1 MATNIGPRI
10 GIDGEAEY
18 RKQIQNIIQQQKTL
32 KSEMEASVSAFNKD
46 ADSKKKNAKQI
57 ETLNKQI
64 ELQKER
70 VKELSEM
77 AEKSA
82 KQSGENSTATLKWRQ
97 AVADATTELNR
108 MNDQLKEL
116 TGPSG
121 AEALAASLDA
131 AGKKLQDIGGTMTK
145 VGTSLTKSVTAP
157 IVGLGAAAV
166 AAFNEVDAAEDQI
179 IKMTG
184 ASGDALDGLVK
195 SFQNVSTTIPVSMDT
210 ASAAIGEINTR
221 FGATG
226 SQLEEL
232 STDFLRFAE
241 LNGTDVTSSVDS
253 VQKVMAAYGLSI
265 EDTGAVLDTLNK
277 VGQDTGIS
285 VSTLSSLLIT
295 NGSALRGLG
304 MNAADSAV
312 LLGQLEKSGVDTSAV
327 MTGLAKVQQN
337 AAKNNTTMAQS
348 LAKALE
354 SSEGAIDV
362 FGAKAGPKL
371 YEAFQSGTLTVD
383 MFTGGMY
390 ELNDALGNVQ
400 ATYEAT
406 LDPMDQ
412 ATLTWNQLKIT
423 GAEFGATMMNLIAP
437 ALQTVGQWVKQLSEW
452 VNGLDENQKKQ
463 IVTIG
468 AVIAAVGPVVTI
480 IGKVT
485 TGIGSI
491 LSIGSKLIPFIA
503 GLNPV
508 VLAVTAVIAGLVAAG
523 VYLYK
528 NWDTVKEKAA
538 ALKASISEA
547 WGNIKAKT
555 SETWESIKT
564 KISTTI
570 ESAKE
575 KVRSAIERIKSFFH
589 FSWSLPSIKLPHFSI
604 SGGFSI
610 MPPSVPHISVSWYRK
625 AYDNAIGFTS
635 PTVIPTSS
643 GLKGFGDGPGT
654 EIVIGQN
661 TLMRTISGAVQNA
674 FGYFPEQGSSSLTFG
689 DNVINI
695 YGAPGQDVEEL
706 AEAVGEILDAK
717 VRQAQEVF
725 A

>member
-1 MATNIGPRI
+1 
-10 GIDGEAEY
+10 
-18 RKQIQNIIQQQKTL
+18 
-32 KSEMEASVSAFNKD
+32 MEASVSAFNKD
-46 ADSKKKNAKQI
+46 SDAKKKNAKQI

-64 ELQKER
+64 DLQNER
-70 VKELSEM
+70 IKELTKM
-77 AEKSA
+77 AEASA
-82 KQSGENSTATLKWRQ
+82 KESGENSTATLKWKQ
-97 AVADATTELNR
+97 AVADATTELNK
-108 MNDQLKEL
+108 MNSQLKEL

-157 IVGLGAAAV
+157 IVGIGAAAV

-184 ASGDALDGLVK
+184 ATGDALDGLLGSMRTVA
-195 SFQNVSTTIPVSMDT
+195 TEIPVSLDQ
-210 ASAAIGEINTR
+210 ASLAIGEVNTR

-226 SQLEEL
+226 DELEDL
-232 STDFLRFAE
+232 SGHFLRFAE
-241 LNGTDVTSSVDS
+241 LNGTDVVGTIDS
-253 VQKVMAAYGLSI
+253 AQKVMEAYNISLDDMGGLLDLVNKTSQ
-265 EDTGAVLDTLNK
+265 DTGA
-277 VGQDTGIS
+277 
-285 VSTLSSLLIT
+285 STDSLLQSLVT
-295 NGSALRGLG
+295 NGSAMRGLN
-304 MNAADSAV
+304 MNVADSV
-312 LLGQLEKSGVDTSAV
+312 TLLGRLEKSGVDTGAV
-327 MTGLAKVQQN
+327 LTGLAKVQQN
-337 AAKNNTTMAQS
+337 AAKNNITMEQS

-371 YEAFQSGTLTVD
+371 YEAFQNGTLTLD
-383 MFTGGMY
+383 MFTGGLY
-390 ELNDALGNVQ
+390 DLDDALGNVQ
-400 ATYEAT
+400 STYEAT

-452 VNGLDENQKKQ
+452 VNGLDESQKKQ

-491 LSIGSKLIPFIA
+491 LSIGAKLIPFIA

-538 ALKASISEA
+538 ALKTAIAET
-547 WGNIKAKT
+547 WNNIKSKT

-575 KVRSAIERIKSFFH
+575 KVRSAIERIKGFFN
-589 FSWSLPSIKLPHFSI
+589 FSWSLPKLKLPHFSI
-604 SGGFSI
+604 SGGFSLW
-610 MPPSVPHISVSWYRK
+610 PPSVPHISVSWYRK
-625 AYDNAIGFTS
+625 AYENAIGFTS
-635 PTVIPTSS
+635 PTVIPTAS

-661 TLMRTISGAVQNA
+661 TLMRTITGAVQNA
-674 FGYFPEQGSSSLTFG
+674 FGYFPDQSGSSMTIG
-689 DNVINI
+689 ETTINV

-706 AEAVGEILDAK
+706 AEQIGEILDAR